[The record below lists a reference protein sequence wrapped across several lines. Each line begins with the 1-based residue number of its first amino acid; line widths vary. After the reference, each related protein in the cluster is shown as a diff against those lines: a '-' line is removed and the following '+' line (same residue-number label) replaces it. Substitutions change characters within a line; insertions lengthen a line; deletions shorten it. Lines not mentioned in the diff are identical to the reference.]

1 MTSPTSQP
9 ETHAAPARLD
19 QLLAGPMFA
28 ASCLFLLLC
37 GTYVHMVQDPQ
48 GRFAGIAALCSWGM
62 LALYPLFVAEAATLW
77 WTNRRRWNILLCGLL
92 PPLRIG
98 CRDHSTGR
106 QSWLPCVGWVIPD
119 ESLQERV
126 HRSLSLPMLAVA
138 LLVLPLLIASLL
150 LSEQMQSHPLLALVL
165 QVAEIIVWF
174 AFTLE
179 FIVMIS
185 IVDKKVAYAKEH
197 WLDIAII
204 CLPLIAFLRAARLGR
219 ITRLKVVS
227 STLSK
232 LPRTARIF
240 RLRGAA
246 MRLWR
251 ALLLMEVID
260 RVLRSDPEQ
269 RLERLRSQLREKE
282 QELDRLR
289 AKVEELEA
297 DVLAESSALAAA
309 APNVSE

>member
-1 MTSPTSQP
+1 MTSSTPRHERQTR
-9 ETHAAPARLD
+9 PAQLD

-48 GRFAGIAALCSWGM
+48 GRFTAIASLCSWGM
-62 LALYPLFVAEAATLW
+62 VALYPVFVAEAALQW
-77 WTNRRRWNILLCGLL
+77 WTNRRRWNILLCGML

-98 CRDHSTGR
+98 CRDRATG
-106 QSWLPCVGWVIPD
+106 QQLWLPRIGWVAPD
-119 ESLQERV
+119 EKLRERV
-126 HRSLSLPMLAVA
+126 HRSLSLPMLTVA
-138 LLVLPLLIASLL
+138 LLVLPLLVASLL

-165 QVAEIIVWF
+165 QLAEIIVWF

-179 FIVMIS
+179 FVVMIS
-185 IVDKKVAYAKEH
+185 IVDKKVTYAKEH

-219 ITRLKVVS
+219 ITRLKIVS

-232 LPRTARIF
+232 LPRTARVF

-269 RLERLRSQLREKE
+269 RLQRLRSQLREKE
-282 QELDRLR
+282 REVNRLR
-289 AKVEELEA
+289 AKVEALEA
-297 DVLAESSALAAA
+297 DVLSKSSALTAT
-309 APNVSE
+309 APNAGE